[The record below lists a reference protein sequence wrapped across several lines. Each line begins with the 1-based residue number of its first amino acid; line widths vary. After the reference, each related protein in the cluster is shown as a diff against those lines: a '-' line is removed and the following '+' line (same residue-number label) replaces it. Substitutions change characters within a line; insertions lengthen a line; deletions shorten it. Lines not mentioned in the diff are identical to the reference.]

1 MFQIAYME
9 LALFVLFCFMPVV
22 SARPADTAVF
32 IFAGF
37 LVQDAVDDLNFVTAA
52 FRTVLRQSINLSHVM
67 LPIAKW
73 FLLKSVSC
81 QRYRYE
87 R

>member
-1 MFQIAYME
+1 MLVM
-9 LALFVLFCFMPVV
+9 
-22 SARPADTAVF
+22 STRPADTAVF

-52 FRTVLRQSINLSHVM
+52 FRAVLRQSVNLPHVM
-67 LPIAKW
+67 LPIAEW
-73 FLLKSVSC
+73 FLLKSVFR

-87 R
+87 